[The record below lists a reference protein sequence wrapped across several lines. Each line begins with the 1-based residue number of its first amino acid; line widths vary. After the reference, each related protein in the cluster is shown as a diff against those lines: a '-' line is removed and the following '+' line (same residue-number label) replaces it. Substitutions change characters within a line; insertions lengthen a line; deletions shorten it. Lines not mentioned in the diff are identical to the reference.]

1 MKRGLWMV
9 LFAGVTGCDSIMA
22 SEVEQELWNALEIR
36 NYQFT
41 YTVSCFCGFVG
52 PNPALITVQ
61 NGAVTRVEYLRGL
74 GGQGSYLT
82 QGYPTVDSLFAIIDR
97 VQARDP
103 ADLDVDF
110 DDTYHFPRTIAVDY
124 AKNAVDDEVTYT
136 ASGFKLLASPQ

>member
-61 NGAVTRVEYLRGL
+61 NGAVTRVEYLPARVGKAAIRHRGIR
-74 GGQGSYLT
+74 QS
-82 QGYPTVDSLFAIIDR
+82 
-97 VQARDP
+97 
-103 ADLDVDF
+103 
-110 DDTYHFPRTIAVDY
+110 
-124 AKNAVDDEVTYT
+124 T
-136 ASGFKLLASPQ
+136 ASLRSSTGSRQGIRPISMSISGAGSGGSASVVTVTVLL